1 MAGEASGLKAL
12 PPVEGAPT
20 GRSVPAGWERATCR
34 GVKWGMDK
42 HPDGDTLTRFLLER
56 SGVRGVL
63 VHLDEAWQQIA
74 GRAHYPAEVAARLGE
89 TCAAAALFT
98 GHAKINGRLSV
109 QLRGTGALR
118 TLFAECTAADTVRG
132 IAHYE
137 EPVPTPLGPRAFGEG
152 SVLAIT
158 IESTPPGARELT
170 RYQGLVGLDAD
181 TLAGAFEGYFQ
192 QSEQLPTRVLLASA
206 GGRAAGLMLQQLPG
220 GHGDAD
226 GWPRAQALFDTLG
239 AAELADTPVE
249 TLLYRLFHEEDVR
262 VLDRRPLRF
271 ACSCSRERVADM
283 LRSLGVDEA
292 RAALQDGVAE
302 VNCDFCGQGYRFQP
316 EQIEALFS
324 PAPTAP
330 GSERLQ

>member
-1 MAGEASGLKAL
+1 
-12 PPVEGAPT
+12 
-20 GRSVPAGWERATCR
+20 
-34 GVKWGMDK
+34 MDK
-42 HPDGDTLTRFLLER
+42 HPDADTLTRFLLER

-63 VHLDEAWQQIA
+63 VHLDAAWQRIA

-118 TLFAECTAADTVRG
+118 TLFAECTAQDTVRG
-132 IAHYE
+132 IAHFE
-137 EPVPTPLGPRAFGEG
+137 EPVPSPLTPRAFGEG

-158 IESTPPGARELT
+158 IESTPPGAREVT

-181 TLAGAFEGYFQ
+181 SLAEAFEAYFQ

-206 GGRAAGLMLQQLPG
+206 EGRAAGLMLQQLPG

-226 GWPRAQALFDTLG
+226 GWGRIQALFETLG

-249 TLLYRLFHEEDVR
+249 TLLWRLFHEEEAK
-262 VLDRRPLRF
+262 VLDRRPLAF

-283 LRSLGVDEA
+283 LRSLGPDEA
-292 RAALQDGVAE
+292 RASLREGVAK
-302 VNCDFCGQGYRFQP
+302 VHCDFCGEGYRFEA

-324 PAPTAP
+324 KGPTAP
-330 GSERLQ
+330 GPTALQ